1 MKEEDAGPI
10 SLMLVTDLA
19 KFAMIP
25 ERSQQGFVEK
35 LATMKMMKG
44 VMLSEPELMEP
55 DPDDER
61 DGVAHRPDRAY
72 YYGTLRARFS
82 GRTSARA
89 ISLSAQPR
97 CWRDAVPPAPQSVSA
112 DFDPFFLIFKTMYPD
127 LLDVQFILAM
137 NQTIWDAVRPR
148 GTPTRSTGA

>member
-55 DPDDER
+55 DPDDESTMVSSSTR
-61 DGVAHRPDRAY
+61 AAPTTMAPGAILGGVHRTERSVC
-72 YYGTLRARFS
+72 ARRS
-82 GRTSARA
+82 CGGMPYHLLLNR
-89 ISLSAQPR
+89 
-97 CWRDAVPPAPQSVSA
+97 SA

-127 LLDVQFILAM
+127 
-137 NQTIWDAVRPR
+137 
-148 GTPTRSTGA
+148 RSTCSSFSR